1 MNLMMMLAT
10 TRRVLDQLR
19 HDHRSIALILV
30 VPALLL
36 TAVYF
41 LYENET
47 LPPGVPRTFDRVGL
61 MMLAIFPFVVMFLV
75 TSITMLRERTSG
87 TLERLLTTPI
97 HKADLLFGYGLAFS
111 IMAALQSLVATAV
124 AYWIFGL
131 DIQGSPGLVVMIAV
145 INAVL
150 GVALGL
156 LCSAFARTEFQAVQF
171 MPVVVVPQILLCGLF
186 VARERMNEALE
197 AVSNVLPLTFSVDA
211 LQEIATNTEPT
222 DQLWMDAGVIVAIV
236 LAVLVL
242 ASLTLRRRTA

>member
-1 MNLMMMLAT
+1 
-10 TRRVLDQLR
+10 
-19 HDHRSIALILV
+19 
-30 VPALLL
+30 
-36 TAVYF
+36 
-41 LYENET
+41 
-47 LPPGVPRTFDRVGL
+47 

-97 HKADLLFGYGLAFS
+97 HKADLLFGYAIAFS

-124 AYWIFGL
+124 AYWIFDL
-131 DIQGSPGLVVMIAV
+131 DIKGSPGFVVLIAV

-186 VARERMNEALE
+186 VAREQMNDVLE
-197 AVSNVLPLTFSVDA
+197 AISGVLPLTFSVDA
-211 LQEIATNTEPT
+211 LQEIAGNIDATET
-222 DQLWMDAGVIVAIV
+222 MWQDTMVMGGIVV
-236 LAVLVL
+236 GVLVL
-242 ASLTLRRRTA
+242 ASLTLRRQTS

>member
-1 MNLMMMLAT
+1 MNPVMMLAT
-10 TRRVLDQLR
+10 ARRVLDQLR
-19 HDHRSIALILV
+19 HDPRSIALILV

-41 LYENET
+41 LFENET

-97 HKADLLFGYGLAFS
+97 HKADLLFGYAVAFS

-124 AYWIFGL
+124 AYWIFDL
-131 DIQGSPGLVVMIAV
+131 DIKGSPALVVMIAV

-186 VARERMNEALE
+186 VARDRMNEVLE
-197 AVSNVLPLTFSVDA
+197 SISNVLPLTFSVDA
-211 LQEIATNTEPT
+211 LQEIAANAEAT
-222 DQLWMDAGVIVAIV
+222 DRLWLDTGIMLAIV
-236 LAVLVL
+236 LGVLVL
-242 ASLTLRRRTA
+242 ASLTLRRQTA

>member
-1 MNLMMMLAT
+1 MDPLMMLAT
-10 TRRVLDQLR
+10 TRRVLGQLR
-19 HDHRSIALILV
+19 HDRRSIAMILV

-41 LYENET
+41 LFENET
-47 LPPGVPRTFDRVGL
+47 LPPGAPRTFDRVGL

-97 HKADLLFGYGLAFS
+97 HKADLLFGYAIAFS
-111 IMAALQSLVATAV
+111 LMAALQSLVATAV
-124 AYWIFGL
+124 AYLIFDL
-131 DIQGSPGLVVMIAV
+131 DIKGPPVYVIMIAV

-186 VARERMNEALE
+186 VARDRMNDVLE
-197 AVSNVLPLTFSVDA
+197 AISNVLPLTFSVDA
-211 LQEIATNTEPT
+211 LQEIAGNTEAT
-222 DQLWMDAGVIVAIV
+222 AALWEDTGIMVAIFV
-236 LAVLVL
+236 AVLIL

>member
-1 MNLMMMLAT
+1 MTLAT
-10 TRRVLDQLR
+10 ATRVLGQLR

-36 TAVYF
+36 AAVYF
-41 LYENET
+41 LFENET
-47 LPPGVPRTFDRVGL
+47 LPPGFPRTFDRVGL

-97 HKADLLFGYGLAFS
+97 HKADLLFGYALAFS

-124 AYWIFGL
+124 AYWVFNL
-131 DIQGSPGLVVMIAV
+131 DIKGSPGFVVMIAV

-186 VARERMNEALE
+186 VARDHMNDVLDTI
-197 AVSNVLPLTFSVDA
+197 SGFLPLTFSVDA
-211 LQEIATNTEPT
+211 LQEVAGNTEAT
-222 DQLWMDAGVIVAIV
+222 QVLWQDTLVMGGIVV
-236 LAVLVL
+236 GVLVL
-242 ASLTLRRRTA
+242 ASLTLRRQTA

>member
-1 MNLMMMLAT
+1 MNPRMTFAT
-10 TRRVLDQLR
+10 AARVLGQLR
-19 HDHRSIALILV
+19 HDHRSVGLIMV

-41 LYENET
+41 LFENEN
-47 LPPGVPRTFDRVGL
+47 LPSGVPRTFDRVGL

-97 HKADLLFGYGLAFS
+97 HKTDLLFGYALAFS
-111 IMAALQSLVATAV
+111 IMAALQSIVATAV
-124 AYWIFGL
+124 AYWVFGL
-131 DIQGSPGLVVMIAV
+131 DIKGAPGLVVMIAV

-171 MPVVVVPQILLCGLF
+171 MPVVVIPQILLCGLL
-186 VARERMNEALE
+186 VPRDQLPTWLE
-197 AVSNVLPLTFSVDA
+197 WISNVLPLSYAVNA
-211 LQEIATNTEPT
+211 L
-222 DQLWMDAGVIVAIV
+222 
-236 LAVLVL
+236 
-242 ASLTLRRRTA
+242 

>member
-1 MNLMMMLAT
+1 MNLLMMLAT

-19 HDHRSIALILV
+19 HDHRSVALILV

-41 LYENET
+41 LFENET
-47 LPPGVPRTFDRVGL
+47 LPPGMPRTFDRVGL

-75 TSITMLRERTSG
+75 NSITMLRERKSG

-97 HKADLLFGYGLAFS
+97 HKTDLLFGYGLAFS

-124 AYWIFGL
+124 AYWIFDL
-131 DIQGSPGLVVMIAV
+131 DIKGSPGLVVMIAV

-186 VARERMNEALE
+186 VARDRMNEVLE
-197 AVSNVLPLTFSVDA
+197 SISNVLPLTFSVDA
-211 LQEIATNTEPT
+211 LQEIAANTEAT
-222 DQLWMDAGVIVAIV
+222 DQLWSDATTMLAIV

-242 ASLTLRRRTA
+242 ASLTLRRQTA

>member
-1 MNLMMMLAT
+1 MMLAT
-10 TRRVLDQLR
+10 TRRVLEQLR
-19 HDHRSIALILV
+19 HDRRSIALILV

-36 TAVYF
+36 AAVYY

-87 TLERLLTTPI
+87 TSERLLTTPI
-97 HKADLLFGYGLAFS
+97 HKADLLFGYALAFS

-124 AYWIFGL
+124 AYWIFNL
-131 DIQGSPGLVVMIAV
+131 DIKGAPGYVVLIAV

-186 VARERMNEALE
+186 VDTKHMNGVLE
-197 AVSNVLPLTFSVDA
+197 SISNVLPLTFSVDA
-211 LQEIATNTEPT
+211 LKEIANNAEAT
-222 DQLWMDAGVIVAIV
+222 QAMWQDAGIIAAIV
-236 LAVLVL
+236 VGVLVL
-242 ASLTLRRRTA
+242 ASFTLRRRTS

>member
-1 MNLMMMLAT
+1 MDILMMLAT
-10 TRRVLDQLR
+10 TRRVLSQLR

-41 LYENET
+41 LYENEV

-87 TLERLLTTPI
+87 TLERLLTTPV
-97 HKADLLFGYGLAFS
+97 HKADLLFGYGVAFS
-111 IMAALQSLVATAV
+111 LMAALQSLVATAV

-131 DIQGSPGLVVMIAV
+131 DIAGAPGYVVLIAV

-156 LCSAFARTEFQAVQF
+156 FCSAFARTEFQAVQF

-186 VARERMNEALE
+186 VARDRMNDVLE
-197 AVSNVLPLTFSVDA
+197 AISNVLPLTYSVDA
-211 LQEIATNTEPT
+211 LQEVAAHTDATSR
-222 DQLWMDAGVIVAIV
+222 LWQDAAAMAGIS
-236 LAVLVL
+236 LGVLVL
-242 ASLTLRRRTA
+242 AALTLRRRTA

>member
-1 MNLMMMLAT
+1 MMLAT
-10 TRRVLDQLR
+10 TGRVLDQLR
-19 HDHRSIALILV
+19 HDHRSVALMLV

-47 LPPGVPRTFDRVGL
+47 VPPGAPRTFDRVGL

-97 HKADLLFGYGLAFS
+97 HKTDLLFGYGLAFS
-111 IMAALQSLVATAV
+111 LMAALQSLVATGV
-124 AYWIFGL
+124 AYWVFGL
-131 DIQGSPGLVVMIAV
+131 EIKGSPGLVVMIAV
-145 INAVL
+145 VNAVL

-186 VARERMNEALE
+186 VARDRMNGVLE

-211 LQEIATNTEPT
+211 LKEIAGHAEAT
-222 DQLWMDAGVIVAIV
+222 DALWQDTGIMAAIV
-236 LAVLVL
+236 VAVLVL

>member
-1 MNLMMMLAT
+1 MDARMMLAT
-10 TRRVLDQLR
+10 AGRVLDQLR
-19 HDHRSIALILV
+19 HDRRSIALILV

-36 TAVYF
+36 TAVYYLF
-41 LYENET
+41 ENEV
-47 LPPGVPRTFDRVGL
+47 LPPGMPRTFDRVGL

-87 TLERLLTTPI
+87 TLERLLTTPV

-111 IMAALQSLVATAV
+111 IMAALQSMVATAV
-124 AYWIFGL
+124 AYWIFNL
-131 DIQGSPGLVVMIAV
+131 DIEGPTGYVVMIAV

-186 VARERMNEALE
+186 VPRDRMNDVLE
-197 AVSNVLPLTFSVDA
+197 SVSNVLPLTFSVDA
-211 LQEIATNTEPT
+211 LQEIAAHPEATE
-222 DQLWMDAGVIVAIV
+222 QLWQDACIMAAIV

-242 ASLTLRRRTA
+242 AALTLRRRSA

>member
-1 MNLMMMLAT
+1 MNPRMTLAT
-10 TRRVLDQLR
+10 ATRVLGQLR

-36 TAVYF
+36 AAVYF
-41 LYENET
+41 LFENET
-47 LPPGVPRTFDRVGL
+47 LPPGIPRTFDRVGL

-97 HKADLLFGYGLAFS
+97 HKADLLFGYALAFS
-111 IMAALQSLVATAV
+111 LMAALQSLVATAV
-124 AYWIFGL
+124 AYWIFDL
-131 DIQGSPGLVVMIAV
+131 DIKGSPGLVVMIAV

-186 VARERMNEALE
+186 VARENMNDVLDGISGA
-197 AVSNVLPLTFSVDA
+197 LPLTFSVDA
-211 LQEIATNTEPT
+211 LQEIAAHADATEA
-222 DQLWMDAGVIVAIV
+222 LWQDTAVMGGIVV
-236 LAVLVL
+236 GVLVL
-242 ASLTLRRRTA
+242 ASLTLRRQTT